1 MNKKLFRTVHAA
13 IAAALMILLMC
24 LPVMAGDYSLE
35 TIREEVYGLDTPVE
49 LADGTLTQA
58 INFDNGATTPA
69 LLSVACSSLRLAVT
83 TRDGTFTR

>member
-1 MNKKLFRTVHAA
+1 MNKKSFHTVHAA
-13 IAAALMILLMC
+13 LAAVLMILLMC

-49 LADGTLTQA
+49 LADSTLTQA

-69 LLSVACSSLRLAVT
+69 FIDVNTEVQGLT
-83 TRDGTFTR
+83 